1 MTTATFEEIK
11 DGKYS
16 IWDGISEKALLGGKI
31 SSSAKFE
38 PYVVIEDNVEIGTN
52 TIIGPHTFLRS
63 GTKIGDNTTIGGC
76 CVLEGNLEV
85 GNHVRIGTHCN
96 LGWGTKIENCVFIAG
111 HLTGAND
118 HDMVYL
124 RKQFKSNPYTIRYGA
139 RIGLHVVIGAGV
151 IVGKNSMVGMGSVV
165 TRNVMKYFMGIQQRE
180 HE

>member
-124 RKQFKSNPYTIRYGA
+124 RKQLKSN
-139 RIGLHVVIGAGV
+139 
-151 IVGKNSMVGMGSVV
+151 K
-165 TRNVMKYFMGIQQRE
+165 
-180 HE
+180 